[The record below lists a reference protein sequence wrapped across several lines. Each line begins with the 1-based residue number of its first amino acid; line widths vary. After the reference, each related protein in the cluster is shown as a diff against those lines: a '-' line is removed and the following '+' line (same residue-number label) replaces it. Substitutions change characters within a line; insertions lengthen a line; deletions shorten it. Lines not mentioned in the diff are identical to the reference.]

1 MGTARQSRTVR
12 VRAALQ
18 QLHRETKTRTERL
31 RRTQR
36 HFDKIV
42 EQLQERIRVNAENCQ
57 HWRLRFNAAEDAA
70 ARHQDR
76 VLELERDLRLE
87 TQRFEHEQARRK
99 EQRVHLM
106 NQGDSIRE
114 LRRQLNTT
122 RHFAIAL
129 GCATVVQAAVMGLAY
144 WYGLL

>member
-1 MGTARQSRTVR
+1 MGTARQSRTVK

-36 HFDKIV
+36 HFDKII
-42 EQLQERIRVNAENCQ
+42 EQLQERVRVNAENCQ

-70 ARHQDR
+70 ARHQER

-114 LRRQLNTT
+114 LRRRL
-122 RHFAIAL
+122 RLVKAIGL
-129 GCATVVQAAVMGLAY
+129 GLCGFIVAQNLGILARS
-144 WYGLL
+144 YGLL

>member
-1 MGTARQSRTVR
+1 MGTARQSRTVK

-36 HFDKIV
+36 HFDKII
-42 EQLQERIRVNAENCQ
+42 EQLQERVRVNAENCQ

-114 LRRQLNTT
+114 LRKQREVWRAAALIFGAL
-122 RHFAIAL
+122 HVLGIA
-129 GCATVVQAAVMGLAY
+129 GHIAHAA
-144 WYGLL
+144 GLL

>member
-1 MGTARQSRTVR
+1 MGTARQSRTVK

-36 HFDKIV
+36 HFDKII
-42 EQLQERIRVNAENCQ
+42 EQLQERVRVNAENCQ

-114 LRRQLNTT
+114 LRRRL
-122 RHFAIAL
+122 RLVKAIGL
-129 GCATVVQAAVMGLAY
+129 GLCGFIVAKNLGILARS
-144 WYGLL
+144 YGLL